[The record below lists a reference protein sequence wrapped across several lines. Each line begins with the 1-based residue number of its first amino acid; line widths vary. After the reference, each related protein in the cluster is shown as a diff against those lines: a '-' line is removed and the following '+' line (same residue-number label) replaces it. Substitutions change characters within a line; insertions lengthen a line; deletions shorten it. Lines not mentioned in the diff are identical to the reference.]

1 LKRSKR
7 RYLLLQIDVDGS
19 LNEREFLDAV
29 WGSITRMYG
38 ESGASLTNMSLIK
51 YDEEKK
57 SALIRVSLSALQSV
71 RASLALITRVS
82 DRSVAVQVIKIS
94 GTIKS
99 LGARTAQ

>member
-7 RYLLLQIDVDGS
+7 RYLLLQIDVEGS
-19 LNEREFLDAV
+19 LNEREFLDAI
-29 WGSITRMYG
+29 WGSIARLYG
-38 ESGASLTNMSLIK
+38 ENGASLTNMSLIK

-57 SALIRVSLSALQSV
+57 SALIRVSLSALQIV
-71 RASLALITRVS
+71 RASIALITRIS
-82 DRSVAVQVIKIS
+82 DRSAAVQVIKIS